1 MEKLLNNKK
10 YLIFLISL
18 FVILVLGISG
28 VTYAKY
34 EMHANSVAPL
44 EYALYILDTKPISDT
59 VKLSEVKPSNNEYV
73 YAFSVSNFKDKK
85 RLETNLE
92 YNLSIKVT
100 TNLPL
105 EYRLVVNDDYNTN
118 KDNAFVSDEVIQDS
132 DGTYF
137 RVMNAPSSGFSYK
150 EDETNYYYL
159 IVSFPLNYIDSK
171 YQSITEFISIE
182 INSNQVI

>member
-1 MEKLLNNKK
+1 MKKLWNKRQNIFIVIGLL
-10 YLIFLISL
+10 LIFVGS
-18 FVILVLGISG
+18 FWG

-34 EMHANSVAPL
+34 EMHAKSVAPL

-59 VKLSEVKPSNNEYV
+59 VKLSEVKPSEDEYV

-92 YNLSIKVT
+92 YDLSIKVT

-118 KDNAFVSDEVIQDS
+118 KGNAFVSDEVIQDS

-137 RVMNAPSSGFSYK
+137 RVMNAPGSNFSYK

-182 INSNQVI
+182 INSKQVI